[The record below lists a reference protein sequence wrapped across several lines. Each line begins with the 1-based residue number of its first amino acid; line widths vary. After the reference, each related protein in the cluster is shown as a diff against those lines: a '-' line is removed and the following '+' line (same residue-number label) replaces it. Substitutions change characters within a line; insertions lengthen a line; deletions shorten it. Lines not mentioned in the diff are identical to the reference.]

1 MKKLFFLFSMLI
13 LLQRM
18 AAQPTEAANRIS
30 WPGDREYSLPSQTLT
45 NGNGYVF
52 EIRERWRRDP
62 QDEVTVVAIPAAGFV
77 FSSWQ
82 PVNVFTISQVTI
94 GANGQ
99 VNPPTV
105 SSVLSPVPQ
114 YSYDPVLRFVPQPEL
129 VLFDNPGVQEIA
141 QEVYWQANF
150 VPCEPQ
156 RPSGR
161 R

>member
-62 QDEVTVVAIPAAGFV
+62 QDEVTVVAIPAAGERIYD
-77 FSSWQ
+77 
-82 PVNVFTISQVTI
+82 FTSHHW
-94 GANGQ
+94 
-99 VNPPTV
+99 
-105 SSVLSPVPQ
+105 
-114 YSYDPVLRFVPQPEL
+114 R
-129 VLFDNPGVQEIA
+129 
-141 QEVYWQANF
+141 
-150 VPCEPQ
+150 
-156 RPSGR
+156 
-161 R
+161 

>member
-1 MKKLFFLFSMLI
+1 MKKLFFLLSMLI
-13 LLQRM
+13 LVQRLS
-18 AAQPTEAANRIS
+18 AQSTEAANCIS

-52 EIRERWRRDP
+52 EIRERPRHDQ
-62 QDEVTVVAIPAAGFV
+62 QDKVTVVAIPACGYV

-82 PVNVFTISQVTI
+82 PVDAFTISQVTI
-94 GANGQ
+94 GAGGQ

-105 SSVLSPVPQ
+105 STVLSPVPQ

-129 VLFDNPGVQEIA
+129 VLFDNPGVQEITQ
-141 QEVYWQANF
+141 QEYWQANF

-156 RPSGR
+156 KPSDR

>member
-13 LLQRM
+13 LVQRLS
-18 AAQPTEAANRIS
+18 AQVSEAANCVS
-30 WPGDREYSLPSQTLT
+30 WSGENEYSLPAQTLT

-52 EIRERWRRDP
+52 EVRERWRRDP
-62 QDEVTVVAIPAAGFV
+62 QDEVTVVAVPARGYV

-82 PVNVFTISQVTI
+82 PVNEFIISQITI
-94 GANGQ
+94 GADGQ

-105 SSVLSPVPQ
+105 SSVISPIPR
-114 YSYDPVLRFVPQPEL
+114 YSYDPVLRFVPEPATI
-129 VLFDNPGVQEIA
+129 LFDDPGVQEIS
-141 QEVYWQANF
+141 QQVSWRANF

-156 RPSGR
+156 RPSDR